1 MMSSQTTMVFPIAA
15 LAATPKTLEAWEAL
29 LPVAPTP
36 VGSYVPC
43 KVLGNTVF
51 TSGTLPM
58 KEGQLAYVGRV
69 GEGGALTV
77 EEAQEAA
84 RLCILNALSILKAEL
99 GSLRRI
105 KSVVKLVGFVMG
117 TPEFYAQ
124 PAVINGASDLL
135 VTILGEAVGR
145 HARSA
150 VGVANLPLQAPV
162 ELELIVEVHPA

>member
-1 MMSSQTTMVFPIAA
+1 MSSETAVMFPIAQ

-29 LPVAPTP
+29 LPVAPVP

-43 KVLGNTVF
+43 RVLGNTVF

-58 KEGQLAYVGRV
+58 QEGTLAYVGRV

-77 EEAQEAA
+77 EQAQEAA
-84 RLCILNALSILKAEL
+84 RICILNALSILKAEL
-99 GSLRRI
+99 GSLSRI

-117 TPEFYAQ
+117 TTEFYAH

-135 VTILGEAVGR
+135 VAILGESVGR

-162 ELELIVEVHPA
+162 ELELIVEVHPV

>member
-1 MMSSQTTMVFPIAA
+1 MSTTETLYPITD
-15 LAATPKTLEAWEAL
+15 LLKTPKTLEQWEAL
-29 LPVAPTP
+29 LPQAPTP

-43 KVLGNTVF
+43 KPLGNTVF

-58 KEGQLAYVGRV
+58 KEGKLAYVGRI
-69 GEGGALTV
+69 GEGGNLTI
-77 EEAQEAA
+77 EEGQEAA

-99 GSLRRI
+99 GSLSRI

-117 TPEFYAQ
+117 TADFYAQ

-135 VTILGEAVGR
+135 VAILGETVGR

-150 VGVANLPLQAPV
+150 VGVANLPLEAPV
-162 ELELIVEVHPA
+162 ELELIVEVHPD